1 MCLAVWF
8 IVLTA
13 HQSPPVLLSEMKV
26 FHSYSLSIHL
36 AVTTLRSFLAPN
48 TDKIKAS
55 NQSPKTHVW
64 HHSVYVHY
72 VCEHFGYGWTCVSVV
87 CHCLSQIRGGTG
99 KIETGFCSLPA
110 CQFCWIQSTAPC
122 KKNFTSISYQQI
134 DKSDGKTPPW
144 LSFQNK
150 HEVTLCKSVNKSGH
164 AS

>member
-1 MCLAVWF
+1 MWF

-26 FHSYSLSIHL
+26 FHSYSLWIHL
-36 AVTTLRSFLAPN
+36 AVTTLGSFLAPN

-99 KIETGFCSLPA
+99 KIEAGFCSLPA